1 MKKILFFSL
10 VLVCISCGIF
20 TKTSAKKNTIT
31 IEIKGIALIPFCGGM
46 EPTKEQEKGTYE
58 ALSNE
63 EYALF
68 TVNDCQMRVKKKT
81 IFTLNEEG
89 TAKFSIE
96 PGTYA
101 FISTDKL
108 LPLSELKKKYHIN
121 DQLHYTNGSD
131 ACFELWKSKNDL
143 ILHITKDTVITYV
156 QKRKCWTG
164 NNPCLEY
171 TGPAAP

>member
-10 VLVCISCGIF
+10 VLILISCGIF
-20 TKTSAKKNTIT
+20 TKPSTKKNTIAV
-31 IEIKGIALIPFCGGM
+31 EIKGTAFIPFCGGM
-46 EPTKEQEKGTYE
+46 EPTKEQGTYE

-68 TVNDCQMRVKKKT
+68 TVNDCQMRVKKKMV
-81 IFTLNEEG
+81 FTLNELG
-89 TAKFSIE
+89 TAAFSIE

-101 FISTDKL
+101 LISTDKL
-108 LPLSELKKKYHIN
+108 LPLAELKKKYHIN

-143 ILHITKDTVITYV
+143 ILNITNDTVISYV

>member
-1 MKKILFFSL
+1 MKKVLFFSL
-10 VLVCISCGIF
+10 VFVFISCGVF
-20 TKTSAKKNTIT
+20 TKITAVKKTNKV
-31 IEIKGIALIPFCGGM
+31 EFKGLAFIPYCGGM
-46 EPTKEQEKGTYE
+46 EPTQEQKKETYE

-63 EYALF
+63 KYALF
-68 TVNDCQMRVKKKT
+68 TVNDGPRRVKKKMV
-81 IFTLNEEG
+81 FTLNELG
-89 TAKFSIE
+89 TAAFSIE

-101 FISTDKL
+101 LISTDKL
-108 LPLSELKKKYHIN
+108 LPLDELKKKYHIN
-121 DQLHYTNGSD
+121 DQLHYTNDFD

-143 ILHITKDTVITYV
+143 ILNITKDTVINYV